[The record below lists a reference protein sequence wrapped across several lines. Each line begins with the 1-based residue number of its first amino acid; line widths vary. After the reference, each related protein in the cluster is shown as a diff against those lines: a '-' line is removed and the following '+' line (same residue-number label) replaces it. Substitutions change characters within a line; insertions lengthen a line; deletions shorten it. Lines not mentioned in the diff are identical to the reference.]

1 MFVMANSKL
10 QKQKDVI
17 KTKDYNIDDLAY
29 DDEWN
34 VEENKSNSS
43 LDASDEDILVEVRE
57 DENASRGGV
66 AAPMDDL

>member
-1 MFVMANSKL
+1 MANSKL

>member
-1 MFVMANSKL
+1 VFVMANSKL